1 MDRIQQLSYEKDFRL
16 IFLETK
22 GDGFQGLFEKLMG
35 KAHPNDFMACRPWG
49 NVGDRKNDGYL
60 PSARTLFQSYAPNEL
75 SAAEAIKKI
84 NEDFEGAKAHWEKY
98 FGEWTFVHNAPD
110 GRLGPHII

>member
-1 MDRIQQLSYEKDFRL
+1 LGQ
-16 IFLETK
+16 
-22 GDGFQGLFEKLMG
+22 
-35 KAHPNDFMACRPWG
+35 CWRPE
-49 NVGDRKNDGYL
+49 NDGYL

-84 NEDFEGAKAHWEKY
+84 NEDFEGAKEHWEKY

-110 GRLGPHII
+110 GRLGPHIIEALAKLAARKPKDQDRPLRLGRNAGEVSPAQPAGSRILVRSAR